1 VTVTVDDTAQ
11 LLHAVGYAYGCHGQ
25 SRRAVAMLLI
35 AARLT
40 PNDIGVL
47 RTLAHAFLIDG
58 SPQRAMAV
66 IDQLR
71 SMPDADHPALD
82 LLASRALW
90 ACGRKIEA
98 RRALRQYLEH
108 KR

>member
-1 VTVTVDDTAQ
+1 VTVTVDDTVQ
-11 LLHAVGYAYGCHGQ
+11 LLHAVGYTYGRHGQ
-25 SRRAVAMLLI
+25 TRRAIAMLLV

-40 PNDIGVL
+40 PDNVGVL
-47 RTLAHAFLIDG
+47 RTLAHAFLLDG

-66 IDQLR
+66 IEQLR
-71 SMPDADHPALD
+71 SMQDADHPALD

-98 RRALRQYLEH
+98 RRALRQYLQH
-108 KR
+108 NR